1 MSDAVQERT
10 QAASCHAR
18 GSGRAVVDVF
28 ACGVEGQRQQ
38 EEQMKEKSGHTV
50 AKWRLKR
57 AAAGV
62 EGEGRCRTARV
73 QSMPKCCYCC
83 NGGCVLVKQVC
94 GLNQIMVCNNYF
106 LPLTDA
112 AQAGTNCDSWRQRHI
127 DNSANQQSV
136 LKPHAQQPR

>member
-28 ACGVEGQRQQ
+28 ACGVERQQLQ
-38 EEQMKEKSGHTV
+38 EEQMKEKSGHAV

-62 EGEGRCRTARV
+62 EGCDVA
-73 QSMPKCCYCC
+73 K
-83 NGGCVLVKQVC
+83 
-94 GLNQIMVCNNYF
+94 
-106 LPLTDA
+106 LPELMS
-112 AQAGTNCDSWRQRHI
+112 QMYWRG
-127 DNSANQQSV
+127 V
-136 LKPHAQQPR
+136 EL